1 MAYTTISA
9 RFATSVATAGT
20 FTVSYPSGMNK
31 GDFQNGTRH
40 VLMAMND
47 KFVSPTSITVSF
59 GDTSATVTY
68 NGTTTLPAGTEY
80 FMQLDRGGPATYRD
94 TDDAV
99 GLPYRTF
106 PVDVV
111 RVNLGNPLTADA
123 DGIFA
128 SAAITSAS
136 PITSGNFT
144 GALASSG
151 VVVLDVPR
159 NVVAAWT
166 TSAVMTVTG
175 YDEYGNL
182 MVEASSSGT
191 SLTGKKAFKRITSVA
206 VSTNV
211 TGATVGTGDVL
222 GLPLRLPGTAAARIL
237 KELQDG
243 AAATAGTAVAGLAQG
258 TKSTA
263 TSADV
268 RGTYDPN
275 AACDGSKVFELIL
288 AVADANDLGNPQ
300 YAG

>member
-191 SLTGKKAFKRITSVA
+191 SLTGKKAFKTVTQVA
-206 VSTNV
+206 YAAADG
-211 TGATVGTGDVL
+211 TGATVSIGFGALL
-222 GLPLRLPGTAAARIL
+222 GLAKKP
-237 KELQDG
+237 
-243 AAATAGTAVAGLAQG
+243 AVRAGLATPIKEIAAGAVVTTG
-258 TKSTA
+258 TLDA
-263 TSADV
+263 TN
-268 RGTYDPN
+268 RTYTP
-275 AACDGSKVFELIL
+275 AAAPDGSK
-288 AVADANDLGNPQ
+288 D
-300 YAG
+300 YAIYYEIDGSTITA